1 MKMKK
6 SLSFLLTAAMMISLV
21 IQPFNLEVAAETGQT
36 IFINEVMASNTN
48 TIRDGDVDDP
58 KNGKDGGAYSD
69 WIEIY
74 NSGTEPVDLTGYI
87 LSDSSADWKF
97 PKGTVPAKGHLI
109 VWASDK
115 NKIAKDGQL
124 HANFKISASGENITL
139 KRPDGTIIDS
149 VDIVALDDDQSYGRK
164 YDGDPTWVIFSKS
177 TPNKPNIYSSSLEV
191 IKEPLFSHSGGFY
204 DKAFDLK
211 LSTEQE
217 GVKIYYTMDGSDPVP
232 GAEGTYLYENG
243 ITIKSR
249 VGEPNVLSMISNI
262 SSHSNH
268 PFIEPKGEV
277 FKCTTI
283 KAVSIRD
290 GGGKSGIIT
299 HSYFVD
305 PNMKDRY
312 NLPVISLVTDK
323 NNLFD
328 DTIGIYVND
337 NYLKKGDDWERP
349 VHIEFFEKDG
359 TLAFS
364 HNSGIRING
373 GLTRRFPQKSLRL
386 YADHGYD
393 ETNKFK
399 YEIFPG
405 LVKKANNKKLDS
417 FKRIILR
424 NAGNDSGSD
433 GVWFRDAVMQSL
445 VSHLSLDTQ
454 AYRPSVVFLD
464 GEFWGIYNVR
474 ERYDNEYFASHY
486 NLDKDKVVM
495 LDVLENPS
503 VVEGVKEDKKA
514 YTEDVIDYLKSHSIL
529 DQDTYDYIKT
539 KIDIRNYIE
548 YNVAE
553 MFFGNFDWPANNTSI
568 WRYKT
573 DDGKYHPDAPYGQD
587 GRWRWVLRDLDCGF
601 GLFQKSVTFDTLN
614 FATTDEPGQEKYVY
628 ANQLWA
634 TFLLK
639 TLLQNPEF
647 RNEFINCFADQLNTS
662 FIPERVNQRIDEYAA
677 AIEKA
682 MPENINRWN
691 TFDMETWYKNLK
703 DIKTYADKRPFY
715 VRNHIIN
722 KFKDNGVTGTSEIKL
737 ETDPTAGYVRVNS
750 IDIKSTTPG
759 VTNPSNWSGIYFK
772 GVPITLKAFPA
783 EGYKFDHWEG
793 VTGVESNS
801 DTITFIPSENM
812 NIKAVFRPEITTPAP
827 FSVRGYLD
835 SVKSNTT
842 ISGFHN
848 VRGWFYNST
857 GVKKVDILVDDKVV
871 GTAQYGLSRPDVPLV
886 FPEVGMD
893 SGFSYMLDTTK
904 LSEGNH
910 TIEARGIGNNGAET
924 TIRKVSVMVSS
935 KIIKGHFD
943 SPKSNAE
950 ISGKTNLSGWFY
962 NSDGVERVEV
972 LVDGVFNGVAEYGRS
987 RPDVP
992 LVHPYI
998 DDNSGYRYSLDTT
1011 KLSPGV
1017 HAITVCG
1024 VGKDGSRTNY
1034 SRQVVVK

>member
-1 MKMKK
+1 MRMKK
-6 SLSFLLTAAMMISLV
+6 SSPFLLIVAILISLV
-21 IQPFNLEVAAETGQT
+21 PQTSGTSVNAETGQT
-36 IFINEVMASNTN
+36 LFINEVMASNTD
-48 TIRDGDVDDP
+48 TIRDGDVEDP

-74 NSGTEPVDLTGYI
+74 NFGTEPIDLTGYI
-87 LSDSSADWKF
+87 LSDSSADWIF
-97 PKGTVPAKGHLI
+97 PRGTVPAKGYLI

-164 YDGDPTWVIFSKS
+164 YDGDPAWVIFSQS

-191 IKEPLFSHSGGFY
+191 IKEPLFSHNGGFY

-211 LSTEQE
+211 LSTDQE
-217 GVKIYYTMDGSDPVP
+217 GVKIYYTLDGSDPVP
-232 GAEGTYLYENG
+232 GADGTYLYENG
-243 ITIKSR
+243 IRVKSR

-262 SSHSNH
+262 ANEPSF

-290 GGGKSGIIT
+290 GGGKSKIIT

-312 NLPVISLVTDK
+312 DLPVISLVTDRS
-323 NNLFD
+323 NLFD
-328 DTIGIYVND
+328 DTKGIYVNG
-337 NYLKKGDDWERP
+337 NYEKRGDKWERP
-349 VHIEFFEKDG
+349 VHVEFFEKDG

-364 HNSGIRING
+364 HSSGMRING
-373 GLTRRFPQKSLRL
+373 GYTRKLPHKSFRL

-393 ETNKFK
+393 STNKFN
-399 YEIFPG
+399 YDVFPE
-405 LVKKANNKKLDS
+405 LKKKSNGKKLDS
-417 FKRIILR
+417 FKRLILR
-424 NAGNDSGSD
+424 SGCSD
-433 GVWFRDAVMQSL
+433 IGKTGLMFRDAMLQSL
-445 VSHLSLDTQ
+445 VSHLSIDTQ

-464 GEFWGIYNVR
+464 GEFWGIYYIR
-474 ERYDNEYFASHY
+474 ERYDDEYFASHY
-486 NLDKDKVVM
+486 NIDKDKVVM
-495 LDVLENPS
+495 LDVLENP
-503 VVEGVKEDKKA
+503 VVEEGEKEDKKA
-514 YTEDVIDYLKSHSIL
+514 YTEDVINYLKSHSIL

-539 KIDIRNYIE
+539 KIDIKNYIE

-553 MFFGNFDWPANNTSI
+553 MFFGNYDWPGNNTTI
-568 WRYKT
+568 WRYRT

-601 GLFQKSVTFDTLN
+601 GLYNKSVTFDTLN
-614 FATTDEPGQEKYVY
+614 FATTDVPGQEMYVY

-677 AIEKA
+677 AIEKV

-691 TFDMETWYKNLK
+691 TLDMETWNKNLK
-703 DIKTYADKRPFY
+703 DIKSYADKRPFY

-722 KFKDNGVTGTSEIKL
+722 KFKDYGVTGTSEIKL
-737 ETDPTAGYVRVNS
+737 ESDPTAGYVRVNS

-812 NIKAVFRPEITTPAP
+812 NIKAVFTPEINTPAP
-827 FSVRGYLD
+827 LSVRGYLD
-835 SVKSNTT
+835 SVKSNMT

-848 VRGWFYNST
+848 VRGWFYNSI

-904 LSEGNH
+904 LSEGKH
-910 TIEARGIGNNGAET
+910 TIEARGIGNNGVET
-924 TIRKVSVMVSS
+924 TIRKLSVMVSS
-935 KIIKGHFD
+935 KIIKGYFD

-950 ISGKTNLSGWFY
+950 ISGKTNMSGWFY

-972 LVDGVFNGVAEYGRS
+972 LVDGVFNGVAEYGRP

-992 LVHPYI
+992 IVHPYV
-998 DDNSGYRYSLDTT
+998 DNNSGYRYTLDTT

-1017 HAITVCG
+1017 HTITVCG

-1034 SRQVVVK
+1034 NREIVVK